1 MGLGRA
7 EPVMLGDFS
16 SRVGKPG
23 YGPGWGRMASRQI
36 TGQQNS
42 SSGAPQRDR
51 DGWLPEKGRHN
62 FEKGMRV
69 FHQKFGM
76 GSIELVDA
84 DKLEIAFD
92 KAGSKKVVASF
103 VSLPDETS

>member
-1 MGLGRA
+1 MAGCLT
-7 EPVMLGDFS
+7 
-16 SRVGKPG
+16 RV
-23 YGPGWGRMASRQI
+23 
-36 TGQQNS
+36 
-42 SSGAPQRDR
+42 
-51 DGWLPEKGRHN
+51 EHN

-92 KAGSKKVVASF
+92 KAGLKKVVASF
-103 VSLPDETS
+103 VSLPDGTN